1 MCAPMVCMFP
11 CTRVH
16 VQTCLIY
23 QSSYSVIYLSIHIGP
38 FANSKCWPAYLVRAG
53 EYRRIPP
60 SVHQLACFF
69 PSHSMSLQAMACL
82 RRKMPSGRSIP
93 AAEFGMPNVHALD
106 LHPVGTQRGH
116 AIGALIGKSR
126 PRYGLLAHKTPFL
139 DVTIQN
145 LGVDLG
151 IEPADAALTSYL
163 LTPGGEAQADQ
174 GQVKSGFEF
183 SASPPGLKIP
193 QRTVLPVSEVL
204 QERTST
210 EAPSHRFIA

>member
-69 PSHSMSLQAMACL
+69 PSHSMSLQAMAGL
-82 RRKMPSGRSIP
+82 RRKMPSGRSI
-93 AAEFGMPNVHALD
+93 D
-106 LHPVGTQRGH
+106 LETFSQQNNCSPRNFVPLPEPDANSQGKHPFAHLLQPQVPVPERIRDCPPRMKMGFLRASGPSANSTRKFSLVG
-116 AIGALIGKSR
+116 S
-126 PRYGLLAHKTPFL
+126 
-139 DVTIQN
+139 
-145 LGVDLG
+145 
-151 IEPADAALTSYL
+151 
-163 LTPGGEAQADQ
+163 
-174 GQVKSGFEF
+174 
-183 SASPPGLKIP
+183 
-193 QRTVLPVSEVL
+193 TV
-204 QERTST
+204 
-210 EAPSHRFIA
+210 